1 MNIAIIPARA
11 GSQRVTN
18 KNIRPFNG
26 KPIIAYSIEAALQ
39 SQLFDDVVVSTDSE
53 KIANIAKQYG
63 ANVPWLRPKDIADHH
78 TPTLPVIQHAINL
91 YEAQN
96 NVTIDTVCCVY
107 AAAPFVTSELLLKAY
122 DQLLKSNVSYCL
134 PVCEFDY
141 PIHRALRLDD
151 KRNICMADSS
161 NMNSRSQDLPVMYHD
176 VGQFYMG
183 VKQAWLKGEAILG
196 ESAQGIIIPRSHAL
210 DIDTEDDW
218 DIAEIMHKQFLL

>member
-107 AAAPFVTSELLLKAY
+107 AAAPFVTSELLSLQISSKEGEGGGFAVTHKCLTINNTRILKF
-122 DQLLKSNVSYCL
+122 V
-134 PVCEFDY
+134 
-141 PIHRALRLDD
+141 PI
-151 KRNICMADSS
+151 KR
-161 NMNSRSQDLPVMYHD
+161 
-176 VGQFYMG
+176 
-183 VKQAWLKGEAILG
+183 GE
-196 ESAQGIIIPRSHAL
+196 
-210 DIDTEDDW
+210 
-218 DIAEIMHKQFLL
+218 